1 MIGLLTSLIV
11 QAVVITVQLMI
22 LTVRLMIMGIV
33 ALSSLIARELESRR

>member
-22 LTVRLMIMGIV
+22 LTVRLMILGIV